1 MLTRPDWGKETVRSN
16 ACANRRIG
24 TVFPQN
30 DAEPGR
36 QRLSGR
42 EDQKMEAIP
51 KLKDSRE
58 PCQSLTDPSTSTRS
72 VVGGGG
78 SIRIWGK
85 AGRAGLA
92 GSLLRGVLSA
102 KMLPG
107 STCKEG
113 KHYSALLLIIS
124 VLKGFLGLSRRQIWQ
139 EVSQALSWQL

>member
-72 VVGGGG
+72 VCVGGVPSEFGGKLAGQDLQEASFEESLALRCCQGAYARKG
-78 SIRIWGK
+78 SI
-85 AGRAGLA
+85 
-92 GSLLRGVLSA
+92 
-102 KMLPG
+102 
-107 STCKEG
+107 T
-113 KHYSALLLIIS
+113 ALC
-124 VLKGFLGLSRRQIWQ
+124 F
-139 EVSQALSWQL
+139 